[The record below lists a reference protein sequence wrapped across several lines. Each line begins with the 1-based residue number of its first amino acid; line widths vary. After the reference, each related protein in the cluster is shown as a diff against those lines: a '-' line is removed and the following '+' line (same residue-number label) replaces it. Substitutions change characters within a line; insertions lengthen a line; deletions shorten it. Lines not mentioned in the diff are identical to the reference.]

1 MRVLRA
7 SGVTVLAGL
16 FVTGCSS
23 GQAAAPSP
31 PGTNQPPVIHAIL
44 KSTDRAEVG
53 GTIELAVDVDD
64 QETSKADLQYEWS
77 ATGGAIVGS
86 GSRVQWR
93 APVSATPPAHDIKL
107 TVLDRYIIHDG
118 RPIVSGENQATSS
131 TRVHVNNTPAELQSL
146 AFTFIDDFVH
156 SDRSPA
162 YCVRNF
168 SDNCRGKAEEFGDIV
183 NNRLQFIIDTPASTF
198 TLRSISYFTPGN
210 VPDQTTFATVR
221 LNCHFVSTNRFTGI
235 TGPADGICRL
245 NNVYE
250 NNQWRL
256 CDSLFDPPAGVST
269 AFIF

>member
-1 MRVLRA
+1 M
-7 SGVTVLAGL
+7 AGL
-16 FVTGCSS
+16 ILTGCGS

-31 PGTNQPPVIHAIL
+31 PGTNEPPVIHALL
-44 KSTDRAEVG
+44 KNTDRAEVG
-53 GTIELAVDVDD
+53 GTIEFAVDVDD
-64 QETSKADLQYEWS
+64 AETSKDDLVYEWS
-77 ATGGAIVGS
+77 ATAGAIFGK

-93 APVSATPPAHDIKL
+93 APVSAVPPAQDVKL
-107 TVLDRYIIHDG
+107 TVVDRYTVTNG
-118 RPIVSGENQATSS
+118 RPITYGENSATASA
-131 TRVHVNNTPAELQSL
+131 RVYVNNTPAELQSL
-146 AFTFIDDFVH
+146 AFTFIDDFIH
-156 SDRSPA
+156 TERSPA

-168 SDNCRGKAEEFGDIV
+168 SDSCRGKGEEFGDIV
-183 NNRLQFIIDTPASTF
+183 NNRLQFVIDTAASSF

-250 NNQWRL
+250 NHQWRL

>member
-1 MRVLRA
+1 VRELRGPGLA
-7 SGVTVLAGL
+7 SVAGL
-16 FVTGCSS
+16 FLIGCSS

-31 PGTNQPPVIHAIL
+31 PDTNAPPVIHALL
-44 KSTDRAEVG
+44 KNTDRAEVG

-64 QETSKADLQYEWS
+64 RETSKDALAYEWAVS
-77 ATGGAIVGS
+77 GGTIIGS
-86 GSRVQWR
+86 GFRVQWR
-93 APVSATPPAHDIKL
+93 APVSATPSSQEIAL
-107 TVLDRYIIHDG
+107 TVLERYTIRDG
-118 RPIVSGENQATSS
+118 RPILSAENTATAS
-131 TRVHVNNTPAELQSL
+131 TRVYVNNTPAELQTL
-146 AFTFIDDFVH
+146 AYTFIDDFIH
-156 SDRSPA
+156 SERLPA

-168 SDNCRGKAEEFGDIV
+168 SDSCRGKGEEFSDIV
-183 NNRLQFIIDTPASTF
+183 NNRLQFVIDTAASSF

-221 LNCHFVSTNRFTGI
+221 LNCHFVSTNRVTGV

-250 NNQWRL
+250 NHQWQL